1 MSKKI
6 KVKTQNAFSDV
17 NPEDVGNVV
26 KGIIK
31 IIQDWLKKK

>member
-1 MSKKI
+1 MFKKNKI
-6 KVKTQNAFSDV
+6 RTNNAFIDV
-17 NPEDVGNVV
+17 DPEEVGNVV

>member
-1 MSKKI
+1 MSKNKI
-6 KVKTQNAFSDV
+6 ETKNAFSDV
-17 NPEDVGNVV
+17 NPEEVGNVV

>member
-1 MSKKI
+1 MAKKI
-6 KVKTQNAFSDV
+6 KIRGNNAFSDV
-17 NPEDVGNVV
+17 DPQEVGDVV